1 MRTQKETA
9 GVAAVVAAVTPALT
23 LAVLAVA
30 ASAAVVPAAG
40 PASVE
45 TLAGGSI
52 LGGDAGQPLLRAAD
66 ARATAGEYG
75 GGTLKRGRPNSRGHG
90 FVRDARG
97 FTEVDVPGASITA
110 VFGSN
115 SGGQIVGAYLDA
127 RKRSMDSSVRGG
139 AFAGSTSPAPR
150 ERLPAGST
158 TGAASSV
165 RTPRTPVLPCSGPST
180 ASCSTSAAG
189 SGGSTCPARP

>member
-1 MRTQKETA
+1 MRTRKETA
-9 GVAAVVAAVTPALT
+9 GAAAIVAAVTAALT

-40 PASVE
+40 PASAE
-45 TLAGGSI
+45 ALAAGSI
-52 LGGDAGQPLLRAAD
+52 LGGDPGQPLLRAAN
-66 ARATAGEYG
+66 ARAAPGEYG

-90 FVRDARG
+90 FVRYGRG

-127 RKRSMDSSVRGG
+127 RKRVHG
-139 AFAGSTSPAPR
+139 FLR
-150 ERLPAGST
+150 EGRRL
-158 TGAASSV
+158 
-165 RTPRTPVLPCSGPST
+165 RRIPCSGPST